1 MKTDEVLASLF
12 GPVLVEKGIIPPP
25 VDRLARIVGLV
36 KERVSFVHELW
47 DQSSFFFVAPET
59 YDEKVVK
66 KRWKGDI
73 PAFIQELTEVFGGYD
88 GEWEA
93 MTLKEKVS
101 GLINQKQLNFG
112 GVMNCLRLALVGGSF
127 GPDLFTI
134 IEILGRD
141 EVTERITKAVNTLG
155 V

>member
-1 MKTDEVLASLF
+1 MA
-12 GPVLVEKGIIPPP
+12 
-25 VDRLARIVGLV
+25 
-36 KERVSFVHELW
+36 
-47 DQSSFFFVAPET
+47 
-59 YDEKVVK
+59 
-66 KRWKGDI
+66 
-73 PAFIQELTEVFGGYD
+73 
-88 GEWEA
+88 
-93 MTLKEKVS
+93 LKEKVS